1 MSVKVVIIIIVIAIL
16 FYAALYDYVKR
27 VKTDTRQRVIAEKEA
42 AFTEALQNL
51 ERKREDDINYL
62 KSQICPISYTCKR
75 DNLTHFEEQCKVKE
89 KELEDLNKVI
99 DYNEELIGLL
109 KRKEQIIKE
118 YRTAKQNSAKIE
130 EQIAIKRGELE
141 QNKTLLLS
149 LSEDV
154 RSKEAE
160 LISIQTKVDSNKD
173 KLQVLEYESR
183 IVHNYNVAIQKKD
196 EIAREID
203 YLQKQ
208 KGTLEATRR
217 ELAQLQ
223 LQKKSLQEDLLSLKR
238 KINTK
243 RKIEAEIN
251 EKYAELEKLKSEL
264 NTITPQFE
272 DAISKV
278 ENAKEKLS
286 SQENIPETLR
296 LLAKAW
302 GDYQNIIWNRHITHL
317 MNKSHP
323 ITIEKG
329 LDYRLQ
335 FREFQY
341 DILEKYK
348 EMEYRYEYLLSLFP
362 ELAKYVDSEET
373 PDVKQKKSDYREDR
387 RERYFSQ
394 EEWQQLTE
402 MQKSQLA
409 LDRYN
414 KDRCLTN
421 AQVGRDYEEYV
432 AHKFREHL
440 RGAKII
446 MHGEQKGLEDLGR
459 DLIVTYR
466 DKVYVVQCKR
476 WSQERVIR
484 EKHIMQLYGSTIEYC
499 WKEQRENIKIHD
511 IVGKSIIPV
520 FVTTAQL
527 SDTAKLFAERLGV
540 VVAILPMGDYPQIK
554 CNIGRDGRHI
564 YHLPFD
570 QQYNSTIIEHE
581 RGEFM
586 AWTVEEAEQKG
597 YRRAKRYIGEL

>member
-27 VKTDTRQRVIAEKEA
+27 VKNDTRQRVIAEKEA

-62 KSQICPISYTCKR
+62 KSQICPITYTCKR
-75 DNLTHFEEQCKVKE
+75 NNLTHFEEQCKVKE

-99 DYNEELIGLL
+99 DYNQELIGLL

-118 YRTAKQNSAKIE
+118 YRIAKQNSAKIG

-154 RSKEAE
+154 RSKKAE

-173 KLQVLEYESR
+173 KLQILEYENR

-203 YLQKQ
+203 SLQKQ

-223 LQKKSLQEDLLSLKR
+223 LQKENLQEDLLSLER
-238 KINTK
+238 KINNK

-251 EKYAELEKLKSEL
+251 EKYAELEKLKCEL
-264 NTITPQFE
+264 NTITPQLE

-362 ELAKYVDSEET
+362 ELAKYVDVEAVLEDSNGIEE
-373 PDVKQKKSDYREDR
+373 YEDR
-387 RERYFSQ
+387 REGYLTK
-394 EEWQQLTE
+394 EEWKSLSDAE
-402 MQKSQLA
+402 KSQLA

-414 KDRCLTN
+414 EKRKRSK
-421 AQVGRDYEEYV
+421 AQVGRDYEEYI
-432 AHKFREHL
+432 AHLFRQQL
-440 RGAKII
+440 KGCKIT
-446 MHGEQKGLEDLGR
+446 MFGEQRGLEDLGR
-459 DLIVTYR
+459 DLIVQHR
-466 DKVYVVQCKR
+466 SKVYIVQCKR
-476 WSQERVIR
+476 WSEDKVIR
-484 EKHIMQLYGSTIEYC
+484 EKHIMQLFGSTIEYC
-499 WKEQRENIKIHD
+499 WDTQRGGIHPLD
-511 IVGKSIIPV
+511 VVGKTIIPV
-520 FVTTAQL
+520 FVSTTEL
-527 SDTAKLFAERLGV
+527 SDTALRFAERLDV
-540 VVAILPMGDYPQIK
+540 VVAQEPMGDYPQIK

-570 QQYNSTIIEHE
+570 QQYNSTIIERE